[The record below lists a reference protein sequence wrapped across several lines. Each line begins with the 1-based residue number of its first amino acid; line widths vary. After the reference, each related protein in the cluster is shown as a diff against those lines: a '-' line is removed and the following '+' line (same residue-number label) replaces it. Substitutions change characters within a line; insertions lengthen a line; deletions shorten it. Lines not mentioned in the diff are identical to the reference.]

1 MGGNM
6 HDVEVFLFSHLNY
19 AHSSLVLYKKIERA
33 EYLSEIPDTITHGE
47 LLSAVGYF
55 KIL

>member
-1 MGGNM
+1 M

-19 AHSSLVLYKKIERA
+19 VHSSLVLYKRTERT
-33 EYLSEIPDTITHGE
+33 EYLSKIPDTVTHGE